1 MEHSFVY
8 GENAQW
14 CLEDSQVSHL
24 RSELFNLWLIKDYF
38 FRNIRK
44 TKLMRLS
51 LQQAYSSS
59 RMDES
64 KMHSYF
70 TLQLFKTL
78 SQVNLSTALVQLFEE
93 LALCYF
99 LYWMSATHI
108 TKAATTLRRLVSPF
122 CSHSK
127 ECSSSQSVFLPEPIL
142 VKLILC
148 FNAVVFR
155 IVSKSGNK
163 WESTSL
169 QQIFL
174 QRLLAFGLVE
184 EPNYGYWTIHG

>member
-1 MEHSFVY
+1 M
-8 GENAQW
+8 
-14 CLEDSQVSHL
+14 
-24 RSELFNLWLIKDYF
+24 
-38 FRNIRK
+38 NIRK

-78 SQVNLSTALVQLFEE
+78 SQVILSTALVQLFEE

-127 ECSSSQSVFLPEPIL
+127 ECSSSQSGVSSRTYSSETNPMLQCRGLQNCFKKWQQ
-142 VKLILC
+142 VRKHKLTANI
-148 FNAVVFR
+148 FAMAVGFWPCRRTQLWLLNHSRVIWLR
-155 IVSKSGNK
+155 VRAT
-163 WESTSL
+163 STKR
-169 QQIFL
+169 
-174 QRLLAFGLVE
+174 RL
-184 EPNYGYWTIHG
+184 